1 MLNDTVRIQP
11 NKSRMQNI
19 IKEKKKVE
27 RSAGMG
33 KSVYFFSLKG
43 VNHK

>member
-19 IKEKKKVE
+19 IQEKKKKLKEVQGWG
-27 RSAGMG
+27 SQYTF
-33 KSVYFFSLKG
+33 SV
-43 VNHK
+43 